1 MTQLR
6 VDGALQSDFT
16 ASMRIVTLI
25 PALALLLLA
34 AGCAQPKATYPPD
47 SYAPRPSIATT
58 PSPGASTSA
67 SASVTNRNLIITLD
81 PSATGKVARVNPS
94 DRFVV
99 LNFPLGHMPSLEQRL
114 SLYRKGLKI
123 GEVKI
128 TGPQQDD
135 NMVADLVTGE
145 ADVGDE
151 VRLK

>member
-1 MTQLR
+1 
-6 VDGALQSDFT
+6 
-16 ASMRIVTLI
+16 MRIVILLS
-25 PALALLLLA
+25 ALALLLA
-34 AGCAQPKATYPPD
+34 AGCAEKKATYPPD
-47 SYAPRPSIATT
+47 SYTPRSSGATT
-58 PSPGASTSA
+58 PAPGALASS
-67 SASVTNRNLIITLD
+67 SASVTNRNLIVTLD

-123 GEVKI
+123 GEVKV

-145 ADVGDE
+145 AEVGDE
-151 VRLK
+151 VRIQ